1 MGALG
6 CGQLADWLGRR
17 LVIMICLTV
26 TFAAIIMEFVVITN
40 EMFFGGKFLNGFV
53 VGALASVTVTY
64 IGEVAPLK
72 LRGMLTCLT
81 ALSYTLG
88 PLIVALIV
96 SSTGVYTNRWAYRAV
111 FCAQY
116 GFAGVAAAFVWF
128 MPESPWWLASKDR
141 QADAL
146 KALNNLGH
154 RGFAGE

>member
-17 LVIMICLTV
+17 LVVMICLAV
-26 TFAAIIMEFVVITN
+26 TFAAVTMEFVATTN
-40 EMFFGGKFLNGFV
+40 ELFFGGKFLNGFV

-88 PLIVALIV
+88 PLTVALIV
-96 SSTGVYTNRWAYRAV
+96 NSTGVYTNRWAYRAV
-111 FCAQY
+111 FCA
-116 GFAGVAAAFVWF
+116 
-128 MPESPWWLASKDR
+128 
-141 QADAL
+141 
-146 KALNNLGH
+146 
-154 RGFAGE
+154 